1 MPVGLAGFTC
11 SLPVLPAAGGVCG
24 VDGPVFVCAIT
35 EVPATTPAA
44 INAGKKRVHGH
55 FLFQYVQGRTLVAA
69 AAGSSRRLKIRCSKM
84 LPPAPPEVPAPEDP
98 EPLGL
103 VSTPGSVELVPAPET
118 PLLVPLLE
126 GAPSMMVLKFPRRWD
141 RSWLRSDF

>member
-44 INAGKKRVHGH
+44 INAEKSEFMDISFSNTR
-55 FLFQYVQGRTLVAA
+55 RAA
-69 AAGSSRRLKIRCSKM
+69 R
-84 LPPAPPEVPAPEDP
+84 
-98 EPLGL
+98 
-103 VSTPGSVELVPAPET
+103 
-118 PLLVPLLE
+118 
-126 GAPSMMVLKFPRRWD
+126 
-141 RSWLRSDF
+141 